1 MFAHSLFETPCL
13 CSTAPDPHSS
23 LRFLLKQS
31 EGIVT
36 NEKEMNGMWFAV
48 ELLTFFT
55 IGSRK
60 TVGAQTKHVF
70 ARGEGEDRAA
80 PIETDPTC
88 RTKGRLHKQ

>member
-1 MFAHSLFETPCL
+1 
-13 CSTAPDPHSS
+13 
-23 LRFLLKQS
+23 
-31 EGIVT
+31 
-36 NEKEMNGMWFAV
+36 MNGMWFAV

-88 RTKGRLHKQ
+88 RTKGRLHKQWTDADLSNRHERVLPECSEDEDQDEEDTEEEKMK